1 METDMDGYVSG
12 LKRRLSKIPDTLLED
27 GFHRILAKVL
37 NNTSNCAV
45 WSS

>member
-1 METDMDGYVSG
+1 MVRELDTIDA
-12 LKRRLSKIPDTLLED
+12 RTLLEEP
-27 GFHRILAKVL
+27 FEAPRWVVL